1 MLRMGEAEQKAT
13 SKAVRALSLEG
24 GALVQGCLPLPC
36 FSEKQIQEGF
46 IAS

>member
-24 GALVQGCLPLPC
+24 GAHVQGCLPLPC